1 MFLHI
6 KGSSDLS
13 AEKGI
18 LLPCSSPPPPIPA
31 RDESRGDPL
40 GVQVPQHQHGR
51 LHGHMALKRAINFE
65 QSRKKKKRMDLRERE
80 LKFIF
85 K

>member
-40 GVQVPQHQHGR
+40 GVRVPQHQHGR

-65 QSRKKKKRMDLRERE
+65 QSRKKKKDGFERAGAE
-80 LKFIF
+80 IHF
-85 K
+85 